1 MYRGSR
7 EKERETNK
15 KIESMTEKKSN
26 EQKNSNNIKKEGE
39 RESEKN
45 DTHTQTDG
53 LTYCGF
59 CETICELD
67 KII

>member
-1 MYRGSR
+1 M
-7 EKERETNK
+7 NK
-15 KIESMTEKKSN
+15 KTATTSKKR
-26 EQKNSNNIKKEGE
+26 E